1 MGVSEMAW
9 FSSVICGGI
18 RATYIF
24 ENPVG
29 SKLAAIAQVK
39 GFCKLRITWNLE
51 TGNFGTA
58 KMLPD
63 ACPNNA
69 HTMPETRLGL

>member
-1 MGVSEMAW
+1 MGVSEMAR

-18 RATYIF
+18 RATYSF

-39 GFCKLRITWNLE
+39 GFWKLHIRELHNLE
-51 TGNFGTA
+51 SGNWEFWN
-58 KMLPD
+58 
-63 ACPNNA
+63 C
-69 HTMPETRLGL
+69 